1 MRVLVIGGG
10 KVGSYLARK
19 LARSSHIVTVIE
31 PRRDVAMKVVGE
43 TGVIVFEGDGTDVEL
58 LKRADVHRSD
68 WLLAVSGKDEV
79 NLVAA
84 QLGRTLGATK
94 VLARLNDPTNSPTFN
109 ALGINTV
116 AVTDL
121 MVGVLERDL
130 KVDVLEASVLL
141 AHGKLSVTEFEVG
154 PSFEERALQDIDVP
168 PFSVIVAVE
177 RAGELIVPR
186 GPTMIH
192 PGDRIVA
199 TSLVDKASDLL
210 SEFCCTEK
218 RSS

>member
-1 MRVLVIGGG
+1 MRAVIVGGG

-19 LARSSHIVTVIE
+19 LARGGHIVSVIE
-31 PRRDVAMKVVGE
+31 PRHDVAIKVVGE

-68 WLLAVSGKDEV
+68 WLLAVSGKDDV

-84 QLGRTLGATK
+84 QVARTLGAKK
-94 VLARLNDPTNSPTFN
+94 VLARMNDPANSPTFA
-109 ALGINTV
+109 ALGIKTV

-130 KVDVLEASVLL
+130 KVDALEASALL
-141 AHGKLSVTEFEVG
+141 AHGKLTVTEFEVG
-154 PSFEERALQDIDVP
+154 PTFEASLLQDVDIP
-168 PFSVIVAVE
+168 PSSVIVGVE
-177 RAGELIVPR
+177 RGDELVVPR
-186 GPTMIH
+186 GPTMIQ

-199 TSLVDKASDLL
+199 TSLIDKEGDLHDAFCAVRNAS
-210 SEFCCTEK
+210 
-218 RSS
+218 